1 MDLLAQM
8 ATFVR
13 IVDGKTLSAAAR
25 AQRISLPAV
34 SRQLRSLEAELGAP
48 LIVRSTRRL
57 HVTDAGRQWYAHC
70 VRILRELEEAR
81 ATVGSTRS
89 VRGTVVVSASLT
101 FGSVL
106 IVPRLAGVAARYPHL
121 VVDLRLDDRLVDLV
135 AEGVDVAVRAGSP
148 PPDSTAFV
156 AHPLFAMHRIL
167 VAAPRLLRAHGVPR
181 EPSHLVRYPCLVQV
195 TPAGAVVRWLLRRT
209 DRETND
215 RPDDAGSDAA
225 VDETVDVHG
234 PVRSNAPIALRDLA
248 VDGAGIGYLPDWLV
262 ANDLACGRLR
272 RVLPSWASPAI
283 MAWAFHRAEL
293 RGAPRVRAFVD
304 ALSRDALP
312 ERRARRSRTARARTS
327 SVPPA

>member
-1 MDLLAQM
+1 MDLLAHM

-13 IVDGKTLSAAAR
+13 IVDGRTLSAAAR
-25 AQRISLPAV
+25 AQRISLAAV
-34 SRQLRSLEAELGAP
+34 SRQLRSLETELGAP
-48 LIVRSTRRL
+48 LIMRSTRRL

-81 ATVGSTRS
+81 ATLGSTRS
-89 VRGTVVVSASLT
+89 VRGTIVVSASLT

-135 AEGVDVAVRAGSP
+135 AEGVDVAVRAGAP

-167 VAAPRLLRAHGVPR
+167 VAAPRLLRAHGVAR
-181 EPSHLVRYPCLVQV
+181 DPSHLVRYPCLVQV
-195 TPAGAVVRWLLRRT
+195 TPAGTVVRWLLRPT
-209 DRETND
+209 DRGTND
-215 RPDDAGSDAA
+215 DSI
-225 VDETVDVHG
+225 DETVDVHG

-293 RGAPRVRAFVD
+293 RGAPRVRAFIE
-304 ALSRDALP
+304 ALSRDAIP
-312 ERRARRSRTARARTS
+312 TRGGAPKPVSAR
-327 SVPPA
+327 